1 MNWGD
6 ILKVEEKRTLGT
18 PLKDT
23 NNARAKYL
31 MNLQRNIDG
40 KPNVMEEAL
49 GAVSLDSPPSS
60 RKGSQTKPKISEN
73 DKTILVKLKRKLK
86 VYPPIEGR
94 FFTNKDNFSARRD
107 SQGTTSYGRKDLQ
120 SAALFLKMLSITPKE
135 TSNKVT
141 QTRTQS
147 MGLKALDESK
157 IKEKLGNAN
166 TKLLQSK
173 LDIEVKRYNTVI
185 KAIAR
190 IRNSIEKM
198 NKKIETLPELPTI
211 EKKKK
216 ETAKETKLREK
227 SEERKEDRQQVFSEI
242 EQIKTELTKYM
253 KEISKM
259 KKVKKT
265 YVGLEGYTKDN
276 EGKKTKRRLTVEQAI
291 AEYKNKINNI
301 KTSSFNNEVKSEVEK
316 FEKLKSQAK
325 EYEKQMK
332 VSNEN
337 NIEEK
342 YKKTMSEIYSMYE
355 QYGVDLEEES
365 IENKKDKINDDDT
378 ISTYFKDKKK
388 LNLLTVKTYLKGNTI
403 KNGEVKRDIVFMK
416 DGVIKELVT
425 DLRNLPTSKLR
436 LPFLSKSYIDDGKE
450 ITNELYNSN
459 FSTPYKAVE
468 STVDIL
474 TILGGKTTY
483 HESIEDKDKN
493 KKAQKKYTKTTEN
506 NNKIR
511 TLLNNWSSASSSDDE
526 NVLIGLL
533 EESEKTGIFQPMTV
547 RKINQMLFQGK
558 HGNMM
563 EKKLHP
569 FIEFS
574 TSENRDINVQWN
586 DEKED
591 WGFYEAEDDSDDK
604 DWISK
609 LKMYNGETS
618 KKIWL
623 DIINTQNLPED
634 GISSNSSAK
643 GGRKAERTFKII
655 LTDFI
660 KLLDGLNSED
670 KNKVIEPVSRLK
682 NRILQVKSLNVES
695 KKDELNKLKEE
706 INDISSLITKMYAFM
721 NVYEKTIEMLIELEE
736 IDFTSSEIL
745 EDKNIWSIENQI
757 KLKNKELIKY
767 VEPTEFLYQ
776 LLLSLGETSEIESND
791 TFKLIKN
798 RKIPATASDVKEEL
812 EEAGSDEF
820 PIVDEVED
828 TEEILTNIQ
837 FVRNSKIEE
846 AIKYL
851 NSLDLSDTPVKNKI
865 NEGKDGEIAKALR
878 KVNRKK
884 VILSGLL

>member
-18 PLKDT
+18 PLKDN
-23 NNARAKYL
+23 NNARAKFL

-49 GAVSLDSPPSS
+49 GAVSLDTPPSS
-60 RKGSQTKPKISEN
+60 RKRSQTKPKISEN
-73 DKTILVKLKRKLK
+73 DKTILVKLKRKIK
-86 VYPPIEGR
+86 IYAPIESR

-157 IKEKLGNAN
+157 IKEKLGNTN

-227 SEERKEDRQQVFSEI
+227 SEERKEDRQQIFSEI
-242 EQIKTELTKYM
+242 KQIKTELTKYM

-291 AEYKNKINNI
+291 AEYKKKINNI

-332 VSNEN
+332 ISNEN

-355 QYGVDLEEES
+355 QYGVNLEEES
-365 IENKKDKINDDDT
+365 IETKKDKITDDT
-378 ISTYFKDKKK
+378 MSTYFKDKKK
-388 LNLLTVKTYLKGNTI
+388 LNLLTVSTYLKGNKI
-403 KNGEVKRDIVFMK
+403 KNGRIERNIFFMK
-416 DGVIKELVT
+416 DGVIKELIT
-425 DLRNLPTSKLR
+425 DLKNLPTSKLR
-436 LPFLSKSYIDDGKE
+436 LPFLSKSYIDNGKE

-474 TILGGKTTY
+474 TILGGKNTY
-483 HESIEDKDKN
+483 DVPMDEKN
-493 KKAQKKYTKTTEN
+493 AKAQKKYSKTTEN
-506 NNKIR
+506 NKKIR

-547 RKINQMLFQGK
+547 RKINEMLFQGK

-574 TSENRDINVQWN
+574 TSENRDINTKWN

-623 DIINTQNLPED
+623 DIVNTQNLSED

-660 KLLDGLNSED
+660 KLLDRLNSKD
-670 KNKVIEPVSRLK
+670 RNVVIAPVNDLKTRL
-682 NRILQVKSLNVES
+682 LQVKSLNVES

-706 INDISSLITKMYAFM
+706 VNNTSSLITKMYAFM
-721 NVYEKTIEMLIELEE
+721 NVYERTIEMLIELEE
-736 IDFTSSEIL
+736 IDFTSSEIV

-757 KLKNKELIKY
+757 KLKNNELINY
-767 VEPTEFLYQ
+767 VKPTEFLYQ
-776 LLLSLGETSEIESND
+776 LLLSLGKTSEIESND
-791 TFKLIKN
+791 TFKLIEN

-851 NSLDLSDTPVKNKI
+851 NSLDLSDTPVENKI
-865 NEGKDGEIAKALR
+865 DKEISKSEELAKALR